1 MTNSTG
7 TIGKVGKIKCKHC
20 DTVWEGVQE
29 YLSSNGCN
37 KEECPMA
44 KKWKARQAANAAIE
58 AAKES
63 SREEVFVCHTKE
75 CHMDQ
80 QHDES
85 LPYRERPM
93 SKCISF
99 HVMKR

>member
-1 MTNSTG
+1 MTAN
-7 TIGKVGKIKCKHC
+7 VGKIKCKGC
-20 DTVWEGVQE
+20 GTAWTNVKD
-29 YLSSNGCN
+29 YLASNGCD

-63 SREEVFVCHTKE
+63 SKEEVYVCHIKE
-75 CHMDQ
+75 CIMPD
-80 QHDES
+80 QHDEEQ
-85 LPYRERPM
+85 PYRECPM